1 MRRLAVLR
9 GAGGDVPLL
18 VVHQAQRPHVL
29 RVGQEL
35 GVCLGKSWNM
45 DGFSNSLCT
54 DKCWF

>member
-29 RVGQEL
+29 RVGQQL
-35 GVCLGKSWNM
+35 GVCLGKS
-45 DGFSNSLCT
+45 
-54 DKCWF
+54 